1 MKFPRGLLFIPVWEA
16 QPYIGHLEF
25 SILVKYFH
33 SEIFVELSSFW
44 KGVKKTGLKTCDF
57 FLVTAVIEKERT
69 AGLENNLI
77 RRDNIENMRDE
88 WRSGSWT
95 WWSHRNMYFTCWEI
109 WGVVKNVVVSKR
121 SQTRSI
127 LPDIVAKVLT
137 IPLICSTL
145 SNSNQVKNEKRGKK

>member
-16 QPYIGHLEF
+16 QPYIGYLEF

-57 FLVTAVIEKERT
+57 FLGNCCHRRKGLQDWKITWFVVIILRT
-69 AGLENNLI
+69 WEMSGGLDL
-77 RRDNIENMRDE
+77 
-88 WRSGSWT
+88 G
-95 WWSHRNMYFTCWEI
+95 WSHRNMYFTCWEI

-145 SNSNQVKNEKRGKK
+145 CNSNQVKNEKRGKK